1 MLGNIFKNKDVW
13 IFDLDNT
20 LYSSKTK
27 IFDQIDERM
36 KLFISKKLNISFEK
50 AFTLQKKFYKEYGTT
65 LYGLMKH
72 YNFQPKEFL
81 NFVHDVNL
89 DKITK
94 NKNLFENIE
103 NLPGEKIIYTNGDE
117 NYARRVLKKLGIHKL
132 FSYILDIER
141 SNYIPKPIIDP
152 LISFL
157 EEKELILIIVFILK
171 IFKKNLENAHKYGI
185 TTIHIKE
192 KDFDNIKSESFI
204 DFRFSSLI
212 KALKEIN
219 KNFTK
224 R

>member
-1 MLGNIFKNKDVW
+1 MLGDIFKNKDVW

-20 LYSSKTK
+20 LYSYKTK

-94 NKNLFENIE
+94 NKNLFENIK

-157 EEKELILIIVFILK
+157 EEKRINLNNCVYFEDLE
-171 IFKKNLENAHKYGI
+171 KNLENAHKYGI
-185 TTIHIKE
+185 TTVHIEDKIN
-192 KDFDNIKSESFI
+192 KKKTTQPFI
-204 DFRFSSLI
+204 DFRFKSILE
-212 KALKEIN
+212 ALHTIN
-219 KNFTK
+219 KTYN
-224 R
+224 